1 MPVRFGVRSDLSKY
15 TLKSFDGAN
24 EFRFDTNNSDVLTY
38 NGNGTTS
45 VVVDTTRT
53 QTLTNKT
60 LTAPTIT
67 APVVSGAGSIT
78 DATTIVNASDATKV
92 LAPSL
97 SGMTTGVT
105 LTLASAQSTSQTLN
119 LPNITAGD
127 TLVSLA
133 LAQTL
138 TNKTLT
144 SPAIAGT
151 PVINTL
157 KGNFSTSTVSTG
169 YSSDTY
175 LAGSGIAIPTG
186 GWIAGG
192 RFYWC
197 FDMVKTNAG
206 SAAFTINL
214 RMGTGVIGDASLQ
227 SIAFGSGTAA
237 ADTGL
242 FEVFGHF
249 RTVGSGTSAVIVINA
264 YCSHHLAAT
273 GLISTGASGFGQ
285 VTNVTSGFDST
296 TANGVIGLSVNG
308 GASFSGTN
316 TIVEAEY
323 HAF

>member
-1 MPVRFGVRSDLSKY
+1 MPVHYGWRRDLSKY
-15 TLKSFDGAN
+15 TLKSFTNTN
-24 EFRFDTNNSDVLTY
+24 EFAFDTNNSDVLTY
-38 NGNGTTS
+38 DANGTTS

-60 LTAPTIT
+60 LTAAVIG
-67 APVVSGAGSIT
+67 GATTLT
-78 DATTIVNASDATKV
+78 DATTFVNASDATKI
-92 LAPSL
+92 LALSL
-97 SGMTTGVT
+97 SGMTTGTT
-105 LTLASAQSTSQTLN
+105 LTLSSLQSTAQTLTI
-119 LPNITAGD
+119 PNITAGD
-127 TLVSLA
+127 TLVTLA
-133 LAQTL
+133 QTQTL

-157 KGNFSTSTVSTG
+157 KGNFSTSTVSAG

-175 LAGSGIAIPTG
+175 LAGSAIAIPTG

-197 FDMVKTNAG
+197 FDMVKTGAG
-206 SAAFTINL
+206 TAAFTINV
-214 RMGTGVIGDASLQ
+214 RMGTGVIGDTSLQ
-227 SIAFGSGTAA
+227 SIAFGAGTTA

-249 RTVGSGTSAVIVINA
+249 RTVGSGTAAVLVLNA

-285 VTNVTSGFDST
+285 VTNVSSGFDST
-296 TANGVIGLSVNG
+296 VSNGVIGLSING

-323 HAF
+323 HSF